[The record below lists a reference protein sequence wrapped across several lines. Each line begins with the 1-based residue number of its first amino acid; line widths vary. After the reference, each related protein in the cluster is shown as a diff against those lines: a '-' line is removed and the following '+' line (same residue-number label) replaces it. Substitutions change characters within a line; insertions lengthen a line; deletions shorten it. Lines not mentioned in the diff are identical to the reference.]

1 MKNVLIALLL
11 IFSVNVL
18 VAQQSST
25 IKKGMAAPE
34 ISLPGINDTTI
45 TLSSLKGKVVL
56 VDFWASWC
64 LPCRKNNPE
73 LVKLYEKFKPQGFE
87 ILGVSIDQKKNDWL
101 NAIQKDGLLWPQV
114 VDQKGWN
121 AKSTYDYGLNEI
133 PTSFLLDKEGK
144 VKAISLTGE
153 ALEKE
158 IKKLL

>member
-1 MKNVLIALLL
+1 MKNLVIAILFILSVDPLL
-11 IFSVNVL
+11 
-18 VAQQSST
+18 AQQSST
-25 IKKGMAAPE
+25 IKTGMAAPE
-34 ISLPGINDTTI
+34 ISLPGVHDTTI
-45 TLSSLKGKVVL
+45 SLSSMKGKVVL

-73 LVKLYEKFKPQGFE
+73 LVRVYEKFKAQGFE

-101 NAIQKDGLLWPQV
+101 NAIRKDGLLWPQV

-121 AKSTYDYGLNEI
+121 AKSTYDYGLDGI

-144 VKAISLTGE
+144 VQAISLKGD
-153 ALEKE
+153 ALERE